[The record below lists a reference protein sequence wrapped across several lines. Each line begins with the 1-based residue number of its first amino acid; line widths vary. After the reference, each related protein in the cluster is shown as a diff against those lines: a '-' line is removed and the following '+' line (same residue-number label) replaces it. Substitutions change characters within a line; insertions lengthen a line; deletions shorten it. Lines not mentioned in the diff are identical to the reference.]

1 MFALVRIVCVCRYAF
16 KDERTC
22 THTVSCTHSSVM
34 VKRLVFHTVHSLK
47 AVCPAGTDSI
57 WKTCLNES
65 THQLHQ
71 RILTSS
77 LVCLSHISP
86 FITSALFIQS
96 VPSFQL
102 RLLALSPF
110 NAFILLFCYYKKKK
124 KYYLRFQ
131 DGVQKQSFSRVL
143 LM

>member
-1 MFALVRIVCVCRYAF
+1 MFALVRIVCVCRYVF
-16 KDERTC
+16 KDERAC

-86 FITSALFIQS
+86 FITSLHFLF
-96 VPSFQL
+96 
-102 RLLALSPF
+102 SPF
-110 NAFILLFCYYKKKK
+110 HHFSFVSWLFLLSMLLFCCFVIIKK
-124 KYYLRFQ
+124 KYYWRFQ

>member
-1 MFALVRIVCVCRYAF
+1 MHTRCQLHTFQRHGQT
-16 KDERTC
+16 TC
-22 THTVSCTHSSVM
+22 LSHSS
-34 VKRLVFHTVHSLK
+34 FLK

-86 FITSALFIQS
+86 FITSLHFLF
-96 VPSFQL
+96 
-102 RLLALSPF
+102 SPF
-110 NAFILLFCYYKKKK
+110 HHFSFVSWFFLLSMLLFCYFVIIKKSITGDFKMEYK
-124 KYYLRFQ
+124 
-131 DGVQKQSFSRVL
+131 SRVL
-143 LM
+143 AEFC